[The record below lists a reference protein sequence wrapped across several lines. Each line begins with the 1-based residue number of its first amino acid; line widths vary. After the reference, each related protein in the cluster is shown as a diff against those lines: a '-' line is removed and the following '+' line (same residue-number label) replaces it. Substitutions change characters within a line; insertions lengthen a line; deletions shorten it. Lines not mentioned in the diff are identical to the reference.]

1 MSTRPLYW
9 SVRRELWENRSVTVA
24 PLVVAAVVLF
34 ASLIGTIGLPR
45 KMRTLPELDPAR
57 RHAVVVQPF
66 SVAPAPIMLAT
77 FLVGIFYSLDAL
89 YGERRDRSILFFK
102 SVPVSDLTTVVS
114 KAAIPIVLLPLI
126 AFVLSVATL
135 VVMLNASS
143 VVLLANGLSPG
154 PLWAEFR
161 FVQETV
167 IMLYGL
173 AVHALWLAPI
183 YGWLLLVSAWARRT
197 PFLWAAIPLLALS
210 ALEKLAFNTSHF
222 VSLLKYRVVG
232 AMSEAF
238 VSMPGHRSDEV
249 LDQLAQL
256 EPVGFLTSPGLW
268 LGLAFAV
275 ACLAAAV
282 RLRRYR
288 EPI

>member
-9 SVRRELWENRSVTVA
+9 SVRRELWENRSVTIA

-45 KMRTLPELDPAR
+45 KIRTLPELDPAR
-57 RHAVVVQPF
+57 RHAVVVRPF
-66 SVAPAPIMLAT
+66 SLAPAPIMLAT

-143 VVLLANGLSPG
+143 VVLLANGLSPS

-183 YGWLLLVSAWARRT
+183 YGWLLLVSAWARRA

-256 EPVGFLTSPGLW
+256 EPGGFLASPGLW

>member
-1 MSTRPLYW
+1 M
-9 SVRRELWENRSVTVA
+9 
-24 PLVVAAVVLF
+24 
-34 ASLIGTIGLPR
+34 
-45 KMRTLPELDPAR
+45 
-57 RHAVVVQPF
+57 
-66 SVAPAPIMLAT
+66 
-77 FLVGIFYSLDAL
+77 
-89 YGERRDRSILFFK
+89 
-102 SVPVSDLTTVVS
+102 SDLTTVVS

>member
-1 MSTRPLYW
+1 MKTRPLYW
-9 SVRRELWENRSVTVA
+9 SVRRELWENRSVTIA

-45 KMRTLPELDPAR
+45 RMRTLPELDPAR

-66 SVAPAPIMLAT
+66 SMAPAPIMLAA

-102 SVPVSDLTTVVS
+102 SVPVSDLTTVLS
-114 KAAIPIVLLPLI
+114 KAAVPILLLPLI
-126 AFVLSVATL
+126 AFVLSLATL
-135 VVMLNASS
+135 IVMLNVSTA
-143 VVLLANGLSPG
+143 VLLVNGLSPG

-161 FVQETV
+161 YVQETV

-173 AVHALWLAPI
+173 AVHTLWFAPI
-183 YGWLLLVSAWARRT
+183 YGWLLLVSAWARRA
-197 PFLWAAIPLLALS
+197 PFLWAAIPLLAVA
-210 ALEKLAFNTSHF
+210 ALERLALGSAHF
-222 VSLLKYRVVG
+222 ASLLRYRVVG

-238 VSMPGHRSDEV
+238 VSVPAHGSNQT
-249 LDQLAQL
+249 LDQLTQL
-256 EPVGFLTSPGLW
+256 SPGRFLASPGLW